1 MMNVCI
7 RFWTKRA
14 HLGEGPLMSSWN
26 TQSTQWRN
34 PLADPLVR
42 RFLRRV
48 AWIGVTIGAAYTAV
62 ILTWIALDPRW

>member
-1 MMNVCI
+1 
-7 RFWTKRA
+7 
-14 HLGEGPLMSSWN
+14 MSSWN

-48 AWIGVTIGAAYTAV
+48 AWIGVTIGGAYTAV